1 MAMPTR
7 IKASIVVAI
16 TLGLS
21 LGTNGGVARAAGRT
35 QRFLGWSADGAF
47 YATSYESAGAAG
59 KSFGSLCQ
67 PVPEGNARWPEQY
80 GRPGGGLACV
90 SGLAVPAA
98 ELARLVVPPVAAR
111 VSPVGVTLELVRETT
126 GQGTIVARRN
136 GSGSDKEQRFGGFDE
151 DGGKLG
157 DVFWQPTGHAAAF
170 YFDSPEGRAVYRVDF
185 RELVAEPDH
194 SDDRS
199 KQPKEDPVAARKA
212 EDEAEEHVKAE
223 RWAEA
228 MQAWRAAIAADPDN
242 YWYHEG
248 LLLAAARQKARA
260 VMVAEILWLRTRRWG
275 RAENR
280 LNEAWRKHD
289 LDEWA
294 TDKELRGLFGIAPWS
309 SLSNEQRLR
318 QRSGEWVGFGPLCE
332 LALVQLGF
340 RERDS
345 RSSTASFP
353 VTSWISESC
362 AAQGSGPGNAKPAGT
377 ISTSRR
383 GGRGTLTQ
391 LGASERFPGTT
402 RTGVTVIELE
412 DRALPSD
419 AGGGATGRS
428 SAGTKVR
435 KAWPKQVWVDW
446 CPIKAGAG
454 APACFHLRGPGMTH
468 IATFYQDDEKKLRS
482 QPARQVAPKVK
493 PGVSTP

>member
-7 IKASIVVAI
+7 IKAPIVVAI
-16 TLGLS
+16 TLGLG
-21 LGTNGGVARAAGRT
+21 LGTGASVARAAGRT

-47 YATSYESAGAAG
+47 YATSYAGAGG

-111 VSPVGVTLELVRETT
+111 VSPVGVTLELRREST
-126 GQGTIVARRN
+126 GQGTIVARRA
-136 GSGSDKEQRFGGFDE
+136 GPGGGGGGDKEQSFGGFDDE
-151 DGGKLG
+151 GGKLG

-170 YFDSPEGRAVYRVDF
+170 YLDSDQGRAVYRVDF
-185 RELVAEPDH
+185 RDLVAEPDH

-199 KQPKEDPVAARKA
+199 KQPKEDPEAARKA
-212 EDEAEEHVKAE
+212 EDEAEGHVKAE

-248 LLLAAARQKARA
+248 LLLAAARQKVRA

-280 LNEAWRKHD
+280 LAEAWRKHD
-289 LDEWA
+289 LDAWA

-309 SLSNEQRLR
+309 YLSDEQRLR

-340 RERDS
+340 RERDT
-345 RSSTASFP
+345 RSSAQSLP
-353 VTSWISESC
+353 QVVTSWISESC
-362 AAQGSGPGNAKPAGT
+362 SSQGRGNGKAPGT

-383 GGRGTLTQ
+383 GGRGALTQ
-391 LGASERFPGTT
+391 LGASQRFPGTT

-412 DRALPSD
+412 DRALPGD
-419 AGGGATGRS
+419 AGGASAARTGATGSR
-428 SAGTKVR
+428 AR

-446 CPIKAGAG
+446 CPIRAGAG

-468 IATFYQDDEKKLRS
+468 IATFYQDDEKKLRT
-482 QPARQVAPKVK
+482 QPARQSP
-493 PGVSTP
+493 PGQ

>member
-21 LGTNGGVARAAGRT
+21 LGTSAGVARAAGRT

-47 YATSYESAGAAG
+47 YATSYQGAGG

-67 PVPEGNARWPEQY
+67 PVPEGNAHWPEQY

-98 ELARLVVPPVAAR
+98 ELARLVVPPVPAR
-111 VSPVGVTLELVRETT
+111 VSPVGVTLEFVRETT
-126 GQGTIVARRN
+126 GQGTIVARR
-136 GSGSDKEQRFGGFDE
+136 SGSDKELRFGGFDE
-151 DGGKLG
+151 EGGKLG

-170 YFDSPEGRAVYRVDF
+170 YFDSAEGRAVHRVDF

-199 KQPKEDPVAARKA
+199 KQPKEDPAAARKA

-248 LLLAAARQKARA
+248 LLLAAARQKVRA

-275 RAENR
+275 RAESR
-280 LNEAWRKHD
+280 LDEAWRKHD

-309 SLSNEQRLR
+309 SLSDEQRLR

-340 RERDS
+340 RERDT
-345 RSSTASFP
+345 RSSTQALP

-362 AAQGSGPGNAKPAGT
+362 AAPGSINPKPAGT

-383 GGRGTLTQ
+383 GGRGALTQ

-419 AGGGATGRS
+419 SGGNAGGRSTAGA
-428 SAGTKVR
+428 KVR

-468 IATFYQDDEKKLRS
+468 IATFYQDDEKKLRG
-482 QPARQVAPKVK
+482 QPARQVAPRARAKAS
-493 PGVSTP
+493 PP